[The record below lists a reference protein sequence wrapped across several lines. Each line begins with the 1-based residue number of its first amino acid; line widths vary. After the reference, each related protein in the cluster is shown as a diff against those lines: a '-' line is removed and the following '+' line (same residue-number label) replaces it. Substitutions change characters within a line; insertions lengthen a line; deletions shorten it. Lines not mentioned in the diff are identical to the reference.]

1 MEASEE
7 EDCGLKNMTVLTPR
21 IEGILRD
28 PLDLFDLCDKK
39 LVGFLV
45 AILNN
50 ENPFELPF
58 LLSN

>member
-1 MEASEE
+1 MQASEE
-7 EDCGLKNMTVLTPR
+7 EWGLKNMAVLTPR

-28 PLDLFDLCDKK
+28 PLDLLDLCDKK

-45 AILNN
+45 AILN